1 MRRGRRLAVGLAAAA
16 VAATALGG
24 PSASAGDGA
33 SDSPDVV
40 VGGPQGGVGQ
50 FIVACDWSHAS
61 FDDPIV
67 HAGMEGM
74 SHRHEFFGNTTT
86 DADSTY
92 ESLLAGDT
100 TCAQKLDRAA
110 YWVP

>member
-1 MRRGRRLAVGLAAAA
+1 M
-16 VAATALGG
+16 VA
-24 PSASAGDGA
+24 
-33 SDSPDVV
+33 
-40 VGGPQGGVGQ
+40 GPQGGVGQ
-50 FIVACDWSHAS
+50 FVVACDWSHAS

-100 TCAQKLDRAA
+100 SCAQKLDRAA
-110 YWVP
+110 YWVPSLLDGEGRVVQPAARSPTTAPALGWTPRRCSRTRPG